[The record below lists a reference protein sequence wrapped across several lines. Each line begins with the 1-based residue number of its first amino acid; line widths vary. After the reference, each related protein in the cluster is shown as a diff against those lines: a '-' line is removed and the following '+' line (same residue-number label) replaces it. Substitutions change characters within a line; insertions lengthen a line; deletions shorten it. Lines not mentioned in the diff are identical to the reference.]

1 MGFTADTEQ
10 VVEGLAHRPDVRA
23 SGFSHPTTHFEV
35 YVPHPNR
42 LVSAPELHR
51 RGQSP
56 TAFIEAQWQRRLV
69 ANYRGGPPPRAAYA
83 LLPAAVSTYGGW
95 HPAFAQWWRGA
106 ARLTAE
112 RAGTSGSHTG
122 ILWRTVGFLSV
133 TLQRQN
139 FQVLAAC
146 APSLSTEVE
155 GILGRPLSEDPEFWR
170 AAPEAALLWSAEEF
184 GFPEQRHGAATSVT
198 AGEDHGFSAA
208 GHLRAAGMRI

>member
-1 MGFTADTEQ
+1 M
-10 VVEGLAHRPDVRA
+10 
-23 SGFSHPTTHFEV
+23 
-35 YVPHPNR
+35 
-42 LVSAPELHR
+42 
-51 RGQSP
+51 
-56 TAFIEAQWQRRLV
+56 
-69 ANYRGGPPPRAAYA
+69 
-83 LLPAAVSTYGGW
+83 
-95 HPAFAQWWRGA
+95 
-106 ARLTAE
+106 TAE
-112 RAGTSGSHTG
+112 RAGASASHTG

-133 TLQRQN
+133 ALQRQN

-198 AGEDHGFSAA
+198 AGEDHGFAAA